1 MKLMKEALL
10 YEKNDVRIIDVPI
23 PTIGPTDILLKVKA
37 AKICPTDV
45 RKYNLG
51 SGDARIRSLPMNL
64 CHEYA
69 GEIVDVGEDVKHL
82 KKGMRVTGY
91 GMRGNAEYV
100 KLDADSSNPRLMG
113 RILELP
119 PNVSYE
125 EGAFTTPLSECI
137 HCVVDQ
143 VDIRFGET
151 LVVVGVG
158 HMGIMQ
164 TNIAHW
170 CGATVIAVDL
180 NDERLKIAKE
190 FGADYTINASKEDV
204 VERVKELTDR
214 KMANCSIAGIG
225 SPPVIQSAIDVTGH
239 HGRIV
244 LWGGAPTGTIMQF
257 DPNDIH
263 YAEKYLIGVEG
274 VGVGSKR
281 HPERRAQA
289 VQHIASGKIDVKKLI
304 TRVMPMT
311 DIVEAYEMIKKGEA
325 LTIVITP

>member
-1 MKLMKEALL
+1 MKEALL

-23 PTIGPTDILLKVKA
+23 PTVGPTDILLNVKA

-51 SGDARIRSLPMNL
+51 SSDARIRSLPMNL

-69 GEIVDVGEDVKHL
+69 GEIVDVGEEVKHL

-100 KLDADSSNPRLMG
+100 KLNADSSNPYFKDA
-113 RILELP
+113 IQELP

-125 EGAFTTPLSECI
+125 EGAFTIPLSECI

-143 VDIRFGET
+143 VDLRFGET
-151 LVVVGVG
+151 IVIVGVG

-164 TNIAHW
+164 ANVAHW

-190 FGADYTINASKEDV
+190 FGADYTINAFRCILQKSDFSPYYAGHIFV
-204 VERVKELTDR
+204 ASCRVAK
-214 KMANCSIAGIG
+214 S
-225 SPPVIQSAIDVTGH
+225 
-239 HGRIV
+239 
-244 LWGGAPTGTIMQF
+244 MQW
-257 DPNDIH
+257 
-263 YAEKYLIGVEG
+263 
-274 VGVGSKR
+274 
-281 HPERRAQA
+281 
-289 VQHIASGKIDVKKLI
+289 
-304 TRVMPMT
+304 RV
-311 DIVEAYEMIKKGEA
+311 
-325 LTIVITP
+325 

>member
-1 MKLMKEALL
+1 MKEALL

-51 SGDARIRSLPMNL
+51 SSDARIRSLPMNL

-69 GEIVDVGEDVKHL
+69 GEIVEVGEDVKHL

-100 KLDADSSNPRLMG
+100 KLNADSSNPYFKDA
-113 RILELP
+113 IQILP

-151 LVVVGVG
+151 LVVVGAG

-180 NDERLKIAKE
+180 NNERLKIAKE
-190 FGADYTINASKEDV
+190 FGADYTIDASKEDV
-204 VERVKELTDR
+204 VERVKELTDGE
-214 KMANCSIAGIG
+214 MANCSIAGIG

-244 LWGGAPTGTIMQF
+244 LWGGAPTGTVMQF

-274 VGVGSKR
+274 IGVGSKR
-281 HPERRAQA
+281 RTERRAQA
-289 VQHIASGKIDVKKLI
+289 VQHMASGKIDVKKLI
-304 TRVMPMT
+304 TKVMPMK